1 MRIYLPA
8 KSLIYLSNNSI
19 TPVATLIHR
28 SKIRTLLTLVMV
40 LVFAYANAQDEW
52 KNSFSK
58 HTKIAGKDTLPYRY
72 YVPKINESTKLPL
85 VIFLHGAGE
94 RGNDNNAQLFH
105 GVKYFMADSA
115 QSKYQ
120 CAIFAPQCPTTKRW
134 VETDWKLLK
143 HTMPAK
149 PSDPMTLVFA
159 VIDSL
164 KKLPYID
171 STRIYI
177 TGLSMGG
184 YGTWDAMQRRPDF
197 FAAAVP
203 ICGGGDEAQAPK
215 LKSMPIWAFHGT
227 TDKLVKPERTR
238 NMVAAINAAGGHPK
252 VTYYEV
258 GHFVWDQA
266 YSTPDLLK
274 WMFFQSKK

>member
-8 KSLIYLSNNSI
+8 KSLIYLLNNPI
-19 TPVATLIHR
+19 KPVATSIQHHKMRSLFTLGLI
-28 SKIRTLLTLVMV
+28 
-40 LVFAYANAQDEW
+40 LVFAFAHAQDGW
-52 KNSFSK
+52 KDSFTK
-58 HTKIAGKDTLPYRY
+58 HNKVAGKDTLPYRY
-72 YVPKINESTKLPL
+72 YSPKTNEDSKLPL

-94 RGNDNNAQLFH
+94 RGNDNNAQLLH

-115 QSKYQ
+115 QSKYT
-120 CAIFAPQCPTTKRW
+120 CAIFAPQCPTAKRW

-149 PSDPMTLVFA
+149 PSDPMALVFA
-159 VIDSL
+159 VLDSL

-184 YGTWDAMQRRPDF
+184 YGIWDAIQRRPNQ

-215 LKSMPIWAFHGT
+215 LKSMHIWAFHGT

-238 NMVAAINAAGGHPK
+238 NMIAAINAAGGHPK
-252 VTYYEV
+252 VTYYET

-266 YSTPDLLK
+266 YTTPDLFK